1 MQRICI
7 ATITVLVSL
16 SLFTGCKKQEK
27 CAAGDSPEV
36 CKLFQQCLKSNTSA
50 QVCRMG
56 EQDANSVQKSTP
68 QH

>member
-1 MQRICI
+1 MQRLCL
-7 ATITVLVSL
+7 ATITILVSTL
-16 SLFTGCKKQEK
+16 FFTGCKKQEK

-36 CKLFQQCLKSNTSA
+36 CKMFQECLKSNTST

-56 EQDANSVQKSTP
+56 EQDANAVQKSTP

>member
-7 ATITVLVSL
+7 VAITALVSM
-16 SLFTGCKKQEK
+16 LFVTGCKKQEK

>member
-1 MQRICI
+1 MDRI
-7 ATITVLVSL
+7 SL
-16 SLFTGCKKQEK
+16 AAIVTLMFMLIFTGCKKQEK

-36 CKLFQQCLKSNTSA
+36 CKIFQECLKSNTST

-56 EQDANSVQKSTP
+56 EQDANSIQKTTP

>member
-1 MQRICI
+1 MQRMCI
-7 ATITVLVSL
+7 ATITVLVLMLFL
-16 SLFTGCKKQEK
+16 SGCKKQEK
-27 CAAGDSPEV
+27 CAAGDSAEV
-36 CKLFQQCLKSNTSA
+36 CKMFQQCLKSNTST

>member
-1 MQRICI
+1 MRRMCI
-7 ATITVLVSL
+7 ATITVLVSMLFL
-16 SLFTGCKKQEK
+16 SGCKKQEK
-27 CAAGDSPEV
+27 CAAGDSQEV
-36 CKLFQQCLKSNTSA
+36 CKLFQQCLKSNTST